1 MKLSRTA
8 RNNLTGWAMVAPAT
22 IIFGIFTFFA
32 MGYALFISLHS
43 WNMLRP
49 MVWVGLDNYKR
60 AFSSPEFWNSL
71 KVTVLY
77 SIYTIIPS
85 VTISLLIALLLNK
98 ALVGVGFYRVA
109 VYLPVITS
117 MAAAA
122 VVWRYIYD
130 PDLGLAN
137 YLLGLVGVSPIRWLN
152 DPKTSLPAVAIVGVW
167 KRLGYNAVLYL
178 SGLQGIPGYYY
189 EAAELD
195 GASEWQK
202 TWGIT
207 LPLLSPTTFFV
218 VIMQVIA
225 SFKVF
230 VSVNIMTN
238 GGPVRSTDVIAHH
251 LFEHSFRYFRMGYGS
266 AIAYILF
273 MIIFLLTLAQFKLEK
288 KLVHYS

>member
-1 MKLSRTA
+1 MKLSKNA

-49 MVWVGLDNYKR
+49 MVWVGLDNYTR
-60 AFSSPEFWNSL
+60 AFNSPEFWNSL

-77 SIYTIIPS
+77 ALYTVIPS
-85 VTISLLIALLLNK
+85 VTISLLIAILLNK
-98 ALVGVGFYRVA
+98 ALRGVGFYRVA
-109 VYLPVITS
+109 IYLPVITS

-122 VVWRYIYD
+122 IVWRYIYD

-137 YLLGLVGVSPIRWLN
+137 YLLSLVGVGPKKWLY
-152 DPKTSLPAVAIVGVW
+152 DPKTALMAVSIVGVW
-167 KRLGYNAVLYL
+167 KRLGYNTVLYL
-178 SGLQGIPGYYY
+178 AGLQGIPGYYY

-195 GASEWQK
+195 GANEWSK
-202 TWGIT
+202 IWNIT

-218 VIMQVIA
+218 VIMQIIA

-238 GGPVRSTDVIAHH
+238 GGPLRSTDVISHH
-251 LFEHSFRYFRMGYGS
+251 IYEHSFRYFRMGYGS

-273 MIIFLLTLAQFKLEK
+273 MIIFVLTLIQFRFEK
-288 KLVHYS
+288 KMVHYS